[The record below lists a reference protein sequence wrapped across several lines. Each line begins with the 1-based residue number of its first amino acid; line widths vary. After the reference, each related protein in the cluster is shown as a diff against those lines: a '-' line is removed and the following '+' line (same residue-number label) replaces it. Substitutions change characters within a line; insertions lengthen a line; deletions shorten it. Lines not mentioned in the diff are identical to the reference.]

1 MHSVDLLREL
11 VGIARQL
18 GYGVRQEWL
27 DGVAGGGCSFGKRR
41 WIFID
46 LSLPVNEQID
56 QVFGVLRD
64 DHRLEMISLSPGAQR
79 YFHRR
84 AA

>member
-11 VGIARQL
+11 VGVARQL

-27 DGVAGGGCSFGKRR
+27 DGVAGGGCQYGKRR
-41 WIFID
+41 WIFVD
-46 LSLPVNEQID
+46 MSLPIEEQLE
-56 QVFGVLRD
+56 QVFGVLCSD
-64 DHRLEMISLSPGAQR
+64 PRLELITLSPGAQR
-79 YFHRR
+79 YFRTR